1 MKSLLYLSMTK
12 WKGTIR
18 NQFRSISSGIL
29 TIFMVLLYGGLFV
42 AVFLIPSDA
51 MSEVMNMQFNTALLM
66 GLWVLALLCV
76 TVLMNKRK
84 ALVYDTDAFY
94 LFAGPYTRKQING
107 FILVQTWFQSAIYGL
122 ICSYVTAMMSFGS
135 GFTVSMMLFSFVIYW
150 LIMAFF
156 LTLTDYIYLWSLV
169 KKKHEIWN
177 YVVVLLVVFSAAAVF
192 FLSVQRTGYDLKNG
206 YMDFALSQ
214 EFYMVPFFGWGK
226 WAINAFSQGNYV
238 SMLLGILLL
247 VGCNLVLGILFLHF
261 QKDIVEQAVEDAQ
274 SVSDYM
280 RKVRANKGNSI
291 MDTKKVKG
299 IKGEFPEGAKAIFYK
314 NMLMMRKTG
323 NFLRKQDIFV
333 IVLYFVISYV
343 CMPGH
348 RFYMFCYMMMIWMF
362 GLMNDAEL
370 LGDLKNYQIYLI
382 PEKPLKKLFYAV
394 IPAYLK
400 IGIILG
406 TAIIFSGVLNR
417 MPVLDIVQYALML
430 LGYAMIFLAGTVLS
444 VRLLKSRTNVMME
457 NLLRM
462 LIILVCAIPS
472 SVLGV
477 LCYFI
482 FRDLNMIV
490 MVTSIVTLVLNFG
503 VSILIMVACQ
513 GMMNGK
519 QM

>member
-1 MKSLLYLSMTK
+1 MKSLFYLSMTK

-18 NQFRSISSGIL
+18 NQFRSISSAIL

-66 GLWVLALLCV
+66 GLGVLALLCV

-206 YMDFALSQ
+206 YMDFALSR

-238 SMLLGILLL
+238 SMLWGILLL

-261 QKDIVEQAVEDAQ
+261 QKDIVEQAVEDAK

-362 GLMNDAEL
+362 GLMNDAEI

-490 MVTSIVTLVLNFG
+490 MVTSIFILVLNFG

>member
-1 MKSLLYLSMTK
+1 MKSLFYLSMTK

-66 GLWVLALLCV
+66 GLGVLALLCV

-135 GFTVSMMLFSFVIYW
+135 GFTVSMMLFSLVVYW

-206 YMDFALSQ
+206 YMDFALSR

-238 SMLLGILLL
+238 SMLWGILLL

-348 RFYMFCYMMMIWMF
+348 RFSMFCYMMMIWMF

-406 TAIIFSGVLNR
+406 TAIIFAGVLNR

-477 LCYFI
+477 FCYFI

-490 MVTSIVTLVLNFG
+490 MVTSIFTLVLNFG